1 MVSGQMLDAGAPRSY
16 VVQGRTVTVP
26 VVVRDAVS
34 VTAMFVVPT
43 AGVHR
48 LMTHPALQVPELLP
62 GRSLCVLAAV
72 EYLDNDLGRYNEV
85 AITFFATV
93 GRERPTPLVGLVRAY
108 RRHEL
113 AGYIHRLPVTTS
125 FSRDAGA
132 DIWGFP
138 KTVDQI
144 EFRDEGT
151 QRECTLVVDGVHVL
165 TLSVKRSGRG
175 RMPDMPQDALGVRD
189 GVLWRTPS
197 IMGGDGVG
205 MRLGG
210 ATVTLGRHPI
220 ADELRSLGLP
230 KRALMSTSIEHMHAS
245 FEAPQRL

>member
-1 MVSGQMLDAGAPRSY
+1 MASGPVVDAGAPRSF
-16 VVQGRTVTVP
+16 VVQGRTVDVP
-26 VVVRDAVS
+26 VQVRDAIS
-34 VTAMFVVPT
+34 ITAMFVVPT
-43 AGVHR
+43 AGARRHVP
-48 LMTHPALQVPELLP
+48 HPALQIPELLP
-62 GRSLCVLAAV
+62 GRSLCILAAV

-93 GRERPTPLVGLVRAY
+93 ARERPTPLLGLAQAY

-125 FSRDAGA
+125 FSRDAGR

-138 KTVDQI
+138 KTVEQI
-144 EFRDEGT
+144 EFRDEGA
-151 QRECTLVVDGVHVL
+151 QRECTLVVDGAHVL
-165 TLSVKRSGRG
+165 TLSVKRGGRG
-175 RMPDMPQDALGVRD
+175 RMPDQPQDALAVRD

-210 ATVTLGRHPI
+210 ATVVLGRHPI

>member
-1 MVSGQMLDAGAPRSY
+1 MASGPVVDAGAPRSF
-16 VVQGRTVTVP
+16 VVQGRTVDVP
-26 VVVRDAVS
+26 VQVRDAIS
-34 VTAMFVVPT
+34 ITAMFVVPT
-43 AGVHR
+43 AGARR
-48 LMTHPALQVPELLP
+48 LVPHPALQIPELLP
-62 GRSLCVLAAV
+62 GRSLCILAAV

-93 GRERPTPLVGLVRAY
+93 ARERPTPLLGLAQAY

-125 FSRDAGA
+125 FSRDAGR

-138 KTVDQI
+138 KTVEQI
-144 EFRDEGT
+144 EFRDEGA
-151 QRECTLVVDGVHVL
+151 QRECTLVVDGAHVL
-165 TLSVKRSGRG
+165 TLSVKRGGRG
-175 RMPDMPQDALGVRD
+175 RMPDQPQDALAVR
-189 GVLWRTPS
+189 
-197 IMGGDGVG
+197 DGVG

-210 ATVTLGRHPI
+210 ATVVLGRHPI

-230 KRALMSTSIEHMHAS
+230 KRALMSTSMDHMHAS